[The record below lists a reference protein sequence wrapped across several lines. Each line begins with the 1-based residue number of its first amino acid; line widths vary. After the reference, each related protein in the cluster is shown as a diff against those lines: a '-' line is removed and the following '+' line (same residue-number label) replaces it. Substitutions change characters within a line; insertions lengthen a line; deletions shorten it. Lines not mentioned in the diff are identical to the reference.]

1 MRMIISI
8 IRTVLLYGLI
18 LFSVRLM
25 GKRQIGQ
32 MQTSELVVTLLMS
45 NIATIPMQDMEQSML
60 SGVMPIMV
68 LLVCEI
74 FLSYLMLWRAKVR
87 KIICGKPVIVIDN
100 GKIDRKAL
108 MELRLTTED
117 LLEQLRQKDV
127 FDLNEVAYAIIETNG
142 TMSVMKKSGCSPLCP
157 DDVRLRVKDKELN
170 VTVIS
175 DGEKEQDSMKYCGID
190 DKGLDRILKKEKL
203 SLGQVFIMTADRS
216 GNYCIIRKDDK

>member
-1 MRMIISI
+1 
-8 IRTVLLYGLI
+8 
-18 LFSVRLM
+18 
-25 GKRQIGQ
+25 
-32 MQTSELVVTLLMS
+32 
-45 NIATIPMQDMEQSML
+45 
-60 SGVMPIMV
+60 
-68 LLVCEI
+68 
-74 FLSYLMLWRAKVR
+74 
-87 KIICGKPVIVIDN
+87 
-100 GKIDRKAL
+100 